1 MASDKKATV
10 NFDNIKLNHPNET
23 TKLDILINLID
34 DFNREYEGIVK
45 LDFMDREAMYQ
56 RIEAATSKKLIINSI
71 KTIKF

>member
-56 RIEAATSKKLIINSI
+56 RIEAATSKNS
-71 KTIKF
+71 